1 MKVKN
6 EISEELR
13 SLSMVIEAISRDTPQ
28 GTPYVVPLDYF
39 RDFPGQ
45 VMSRISGAGQTV
57 LPSAAGEVVLT
68 SLLPE
73 KGDAS
78 PFQVPEGYFE
88 GLAGGILDRIKRGQ
102 SGSGGQSGA
111 VESGDWKAPVA
122 GEVAEELAR
131 ISPLLSGIDRKTPY
145 WLPEGYFNE
154 LAPIL
159 AGLQD
164 KALYEV
170 PEGYFDGLAGEIAA
184 RVKQPASVVVER
196 PAPARVVPMG
206 GGKRGWWKYSAAAVV
221 AGLLLTI
228 GWLRL
233 HTSGHG
239 GNVVTPDIANNLAKV
254 SDQDIQTYL
263 DSDNDNISTPLAEV
277 VTNSTATLDMD
288 DNDVKSLLGDVPDGE
303 LKQYMEEHGGAK
315 DIATN

>member
-1 MKVKN
+1 
-6 EISEELR
+6 
-13 SLSMVIEAISRDTPQ
+13 
-28 GTPYVVPLDYF
+28 
-39 RDFPGQ
+39 
-45 VMSRISGAGQTV
+45 
-57 LPSAAGEVVLT
+57 
-68 SLLPE
+68 
-73 KGDAS
+73 
-78 PFQVPEGYFE
+78 
-88 GLAGGILDRIKRGQ
+88 
-102 SGSGGQSGA
+102 
-111 VESGDWKAPVA
+111 
-122 GEVAEELAR
+122 VAEELAR
-131 ISPLLSGIDRKTPY
+131 LSPLLSGIDRKTPY
-145 WLPEGYFNE
+145 RLPEGYFNE

-184 RVKQPASVVVER
+184 RVKQPTSVVVES
-196 PAPARVVPMG
+196 PAPARVIPMG

-263 DSDNDNISTPLAEV
+263 DSDNDNINTPLAEV
-277 VTNSTATLDMD
+277 VTNSTATLDID
-288 DNDVKSLLGDVPDGE
+288 DNDVKSLLGDVPDGD

-315 DIATN
+315 DMATN